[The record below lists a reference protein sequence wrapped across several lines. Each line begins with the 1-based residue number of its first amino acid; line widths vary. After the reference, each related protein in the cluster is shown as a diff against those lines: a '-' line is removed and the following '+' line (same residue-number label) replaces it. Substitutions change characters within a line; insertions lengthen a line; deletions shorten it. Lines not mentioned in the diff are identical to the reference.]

1 MSLFATLVSESKQ
14 SINDLLDY
22 CILYCGFAKNSV
34 RIQFHLGDCGL
45 TDQGS
50 SLYTYQG
57 HLLRTA
63 TSRVVYVK
71 DSIFAWSAEEDCV

>member
-1 MSLFATLVSESKQ
+1 MTYWTAAYFASARVEVGR
-14 SINDLLDY
+14 DCHGFY
-22 CILYCGFAKNSV
+22 YGFAKNSV

-50 SLYTYQG
+50 SLYTYQD
-57 HLLRTA
+57 HLLWNA

-71 DSIFAWSAEEDCV
+71 DSMSAWSAKEDCV